1 MIFMVSFFSFHSALP
16 TVLDLGIAFVMSP
29 ISPLPVLNAQKE
41 FVKNLLN
48 AFTIS
53 NTDTRLGFMKY
64 GREAKIV
71 YTLRELTSLRNA
83 YVGLDDITL
92 DNPGYNMLS
101 VLKQAKTKFFQP
113 SFGARQNAPKSL
125 FIFNNGASGIL
136 ESDLK
141 EEADALRDMGVK
153 IVVLGVGGDTD
164 PDELKVIASN
174 RDAYFFVD
182 DLPNI
187 NRYLNP
193 ITTQLQPG
201 KLK

>member
-1 MIFMVSFFSFHSALP
+1 
-16 TVLDLGIAFVMSP
+16 VLDLGIAFVMPS

-64 GREAKIV
+64 GRGAKVI

-92 DNPGYNMLS
+92 DNPGYNLMSL
-101 VLKQAKTKFFQP
+101 LKLAKSKFFQP
-113 SFGARQNAPKSL
+113 SFGARPDAPKSL

-141 EEADALRDMGVK
+141 EEADSLRDMGVK
-153 IVVLGVGGDTD
+153 IVVLSVGDDTD
-164 PDELKVIASN
+164 PSELKAIAAN

-182 DLPNI
+182 DLSNI
-187 NRYLNP
+187 NKYMNP

-201 KLK
+201 K